1 VSKQWH
7 TSTAC
12 HITASTVHS
21 NTNDNS
27 HRTPTLAPNASR
39 WGPIFYSTATD
50 PTLATNASGW
60 GRMLAGMGPNDVT
73 RHLGS
78 GMFFLNLIYS
88 SANIYIGIFM
98 TTTPTT
104 PTTDPPSLQTRVG
117 GSVPFFFQQRTHPRY
132 KRESMGL
139 FFFIHDNRP
148 ILATNASRWGHFH
161 HQRVTTTRWWVSFR
175 FHPRRRPFAPPT
187 SHDDSLVG
195 FLFIFTHD
203 AGPLHHQ
210 RVTTT
215 RWWGFLSFSPTTPAL
230 CTTNES

>member
-78 GMFFLNLIYS
+78 GMFFIYLIYS
-88 SANIYIGIFM
+88 SANIYIGIFT

-117 GSVPFFFQQRTHPRY
+117 GSVPFFFSTTDPPSLQTRVGGSVLFYSRQRTHPRY
-132 KRESMGL
+132 KRESVG
-139 FFFIHDNRP
+139 
-148 ILATNASRWGHFH
+148 
-161 HQRVTTTRWWVSFR
+161 
-175 FHPRRRPFAPPT
+175 PFPPPT

-195 FLFIFTHD
+195 FF
-203 AGPLHHQ
+203 
-210 RVTTT
+210 
-215 RWWGFLSFSPTTPAL
+215 SFPPTTPAL

>member
-78 GMFFLNLIYS
+78 GMFFIYLIYS
-88 SANIYIGIFM
+88 SANIYIGIFT

-117 GSVPFFFQQRTHPRY
+117 GSVPFEGMSSYIHLSKSLTHVHFSATRILPCCWPIVADCHMETRTVADCHMETGTIYHGHPFLVFEGG
-132 KRESMGL
+132 KRNNCLNSSGICAL
-139 FFFIHDNRP
+139 
-148 ILATNASRWGHFH
+148 
-161 HQRVTTTRWWVSFR
+161 
-175 FHPRRRPFAPPT
+175 
-187 SHDDSLVG
+187 
-195 FLFIFTHD
+195 
-203 AGPLHHQ
+203 
-210 RVTTT
+210 
-215 RWWGFLSFSPTTPAL
+215 LS
-230 CTTNES
+230 